1 MHNKDERLLE
11 YIENRLEYPTI
22 NDLFPL
28 NKKINVN
35 KIRKSIKNLKK
46 KDKENVI
53 WAKYDVILTH
63 YLNKD
68 LIKEGLSDTITKVL
82 TYTYPF
88 HNNKRKLTFLKKL
101 LLVLLEMNLSGEV
114 GEFKGEYI
122 LYYKMMVLF
131 PNYRAAE
138 TMHDELNQSVNF
150 VEASGKTK
158 PHDNSNFG

>member
-63 YLNKD
+63 YL
-68 LIKEGLSDTITKVL
+68 
-82 TYTYPF
+82 
-88 HNNKRKLTFLKKL
+88 KKIAINERGIINI
-101 LLVLLEMNLSGEV
+101 LVL
-114 GEFKGEYI
+114 I
-122 LYYKMMVLF
+122 
-131 PNYRAAE
+131 
-138 TMHDELNQSVNF
+138 ELIF
-150 VEASGKTK
+150 TA
-158 PHDNSNFG
+158 